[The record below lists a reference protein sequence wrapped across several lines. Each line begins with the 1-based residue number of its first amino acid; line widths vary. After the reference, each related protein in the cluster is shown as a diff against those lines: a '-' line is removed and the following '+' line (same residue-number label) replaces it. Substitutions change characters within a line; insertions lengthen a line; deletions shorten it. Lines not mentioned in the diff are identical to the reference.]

1 MYGVPKYNE
10 IDPSLFIAITYV
22 IIFGIMFADLGQGI
36 CVSIV
41 GALMWKL
48 RKMKIGKILVP
59 CGISS
64 AIFGCVFGSVFGFE
78 HVLDPL
84 YKALFGL
91 DEKPIEVMSSG
102 SIVMILL
109 AAVAIGISLV
119 VVAMGLNIYS
129 SFKQG
134 DVGRALFGSSGCAG
148 LVFYCSIIFG
158 VAGQLVLGLQVFSL
172 AYILCLI
179 VLPYLLIFSVS
190 LSDFLSPVK
199 KTGSPK
205 AGADIFLSMLS
216 SQSNFCLNM
225 LQTR

>member
-148 LVFYCSIIFG
+148 LVFYCSIIS
-158 VAGQLVLGLQVFSL
+158 VLQDSSYWVCRYFPLHTFFALSFSPICSSSL
-172 AYILCLI
+172 
-179 VLPYLLIFSVS
+179 VS

-199 KTGSPK
+199 KTGSLK

-216 SQSNFCLNM
+216 SQSNFCLSM

>member
-1 MYGVPKYNE
+1 
-10 IDPSLFIAITYV
+10 
-22 IIFGIMFADLGQGI
+22 
-36 CVSIV
+36 
-41 GALMWKL
+41 
-48 RKMKIGKILVP
+48 
-59 CGISS
+59 
-64 AIFGCVFGSVFGFE
+64 
-78 HVLDPL
+78 
-84 YKALFGL
+84 
-91 DEKPIEVMSSG
+91 
-102 SIVMILL
+102 MILL

-179 VLPYLLIFSVS
+179 VLPYLLIFFGEP
-190 LSDFLSPVK
+190 LGLLIAGE

-216 SQSNFCLNM
+216 SQSNFCLSM
-225 LQTR
+225 LRTR

>member
-1 MYGVPKYNE
+1 
-10 IDPSLFIAITYV
+10 
-22 IIFGIMFADLGQGI
+22 
-36 CVSIV
+36 
-41 GALMWKL
+41 
-48 RKMKIGKILVP
+48 
-59 CGISS
+59 
-64 AIFGCVFGSVFGFE
+64 
-78 HVLDPL
+78 
-84 YKALFGL
+84 
-91 DEKPIEVMSSG
+91 MSSG

-199 KTGSPK
+199 RLAARKLGRIYS
-205 AGADIFLSMLS
+205 
-216 SQSNFCLNM
+216 
-225 LQTR
+225 